1 MRLSGMP
8 GRPIERA
15 DPRERFVWGSP
26 PRSKE
31 AHMTTKTQ
39 GAAQRTAAAVAAAFG
54 TMSRA
59 VGNNSRT
66 SLAERA
72 ASLPGAAV
80 EHSARVA
87 RKVPEGVKKVAAVL
101 PESAPLVGKVAKKR
115 RGPKL
120 LKRLGLATAAIAATA
135 DIVRRVRARDAAS
148 GAGSRSSGSG
158 GASRASSNGGPSTRS
173 SSSRSSGSSGS
184 SSSRSSGGSGSNAKR
199 STAKRSSSGSTKRST
214 AKRASSGSSKRSP
227 AKRSSSGSSKSSTPK
242 RSSSSSKR
250 TASTGPQASS
260 SKTG

>member
-54 TMSRA
+54 TMSGA

-80 EHSARVA
+80 G
-87 RKVPEGVKKVAAVL
+87 K
-101 PESAPLVGKVAKKR
+101 SAPGGRKGPGGGEKGAGGAPGSAPPGGQGGQKR
-115 RGPKL
+115 RGAQAPQ
-120 LKRLGLATAAIAATA
+120 RP
-135 DIVRRVRARDAAS
+135 RAR
-148 GAGSRSSGSG
+148 
-158 GASRASSNGGPSTRS
+158 P
-173 SSSRSSGSSGS
+173 
-184 SSSRSSGGSGSNAKR
+184 
-199 STAKRSSSGSTKRST
+199 
-214 AKRASSGSSKRSP
+214 P
-227 AKRSSSGSSKSSTPK
+227 
-242 RSSSSSKR
+242 
-250 TASTGPQASS
+250 
-260 SKTG
+260 